1 MDDDSGSENE
11 GTKSSA
17 LRPRGMAIFVS
28 PENAHEV
35 ALEARNKQ
43 PLEHIG
49 GLCERFASIQPGTG
63 IDERKTQL
71 WWAGEVSAHG
81 LFPPGGIEELKGQTV
96 VEVVTRPPLDSTI
109 FMHQVQ
115 TNGQMDLVAVPNEAL
130 ASKLE
135 ERGFVRVKSFAFVS
149 SEEAASS
156 ILDPSGGAPGG
167 GGSSSLGSSSSSS
180 SSLSS
185 SSSILD
191 PSGGAP
197 GGGGSSSLGS
207 SPSFSSSSSSDA
219 AAGGSSSTSIL
230 IPKDVKLYPSVV
242 IAAGSP
248 SAAMQV
254 ISWMEVR
261 RDRPLSL

>member
-1 MDDDSGSENE
+1 MLEN
-11 GTKSSA
+11 GVFFV
-17 LRPRGMAIFVS
+17 FVS

-81 LFPPGGIEELKGQTV
+81 LFPRGGIEEVKGQTV

-167 GGSSSLGSSSSSS
+167 GGSSSLGSS
-180 SSLSS
+180 
-185 SSSILD
+185 
-191 PSGGAP
+191 
-197 GGGGSSSLGS
+197 
-207 SPSFSSSSSSDA
+207 PSFSSSSSSDA

-230 IPKDVKLYPSVV
+230 IPKDVKLYPSAV

>member
-81 LFPPGGIEELKGQTV
+81 LFPRGGIEEVKGQTV

-167 GGSSSLGSSSSSS
+167 GGSSSLGSS
-180 SSLSS
+180 
-185 SSSILD
+185 
-191 PSGGAP
+191 
-197 GGGGSSSLGS
+197 
-207 SPSFSSSSSSDA
+207 PSFSSSSSSDA

-230 IPKDVKLYPSVV
+230 IPKDVKLYPSAV

>member
-81 LFPPGGIEELKGQTV
+81 LFPRGGIEELKGQTV

-167 GGSSSLGSSSSSS
+167 GGSSSLGSS
-180 SSLSS
+180 
-185 SSSILD
+185 
-191 PSGGAP
+191 
-197 GGGGSSSLGS
+197 
-207 SPSFSSSSSSDA
+207 PSFSSSSSSDA

-230 IPKDVKLYPSVV
+230 IPKDVKLYPSAV

>member
-81 LFPPGGIEELKGQTV
+81 LFPRGGIEELKGQTV

-149 SEEAASS
+149 SEEAASR
-156 ILDPSGGAPGG
+156 
-167 GGSSSLGSSSSSS
+167 
-180 SSLSS
+180 
-185 SSSILD
+185 ILD

-230 IPKDVKLYPSVV
+230 IPKDVKLYPSAV